1 MKPETILHADLLDI
15 LFEGRNKLYG
25 AYKLRKSYPSRLLYS
40 LIFVLALVAT
50 LLMMIYL
57 FPHGGHS
64 VPVEA
69 GYFPPDIH
77 LKRLPVSIPKE
88 PIRTVQK
95 KTATVE
101 NTTPKISPD
110 NQVDKN
116 IHTMEEMDKDVK
128 IGLADSKGDPA
139 TDPGPPVE
147 LTEGKGDALASKP
160 AKEEKPTILYRA
172 ERMPAFPGGELA
184 LRRFLQRNLR
194 APVDAMEPGSRITVR
209 ARFIVDASGKVTGIE
224 ILGTG
229 GRIFDEEVMR
239 VLGKMPDWSPG
250 MQAGKPVAVYF
261 TLPVIFAAG
270 SE

>member
-1 MKPETILHADLLDI
+1 
-15 LFEGRNKLYG
+15 
-25 AYKLRKSYPSRLLYS
+25 
-40 LIFVLALVAT
+40 VLALVAT

-128 IGLADSKGDPA
+128 IGLADTKGDPSF
-139 TDPGPPVE
+139 DPGPPGE
-147 LTEGKGDALASKP
+147 IMAESGESKAVRP
-160 AKEEKPTILYRA
+160 AREEKPSVLYRA
-172 ERMPAFPGGELA
+172 ERMPAFPGGERA

-194 APVDAMEPGSRITVR
+194 APVDALEPGSRITVR

-239 VLGKMPDWSPG
+239 VLEKMPDWSPG